1 MPALLSLNLPL
12 AIRKDLLIAMG
23 AKYIDGSLGFCEHQG
38 IEWLFLGEPFY
49 AGSIINSQL
58 I

>member
-1 MPALLSLNLPL
+1 MPALLSFNLPL

-23 AKYIDGSLGFCEHQG
+23 AKYIDESLRFYEHQG
-38 IEWLFLGEPFY
+38 IEWRFMGVPFY